1 MPEKSILITGA
12 SSGLGLEMARQFAAK
27 GYDLALCARSYDV
40 LASLATELTD
50 AHSVNVQAYALDV
63 SDGEQVKAVLA
74 QAAGDFGK
82 LDIVVASAG
91 LGDMPRVGR
100 GNLEVIERMVDVNV
114 FGLIAT
120 VEVAVEIFRQQGFG
134 QIVGLSSVLADRAA
148 TPGSAV
154 YSASKAAVT
163 TYMDGVAMETRNENI
178 DVTVLAPGYID
189 TPMNQGIKSRPFVVP
204 VEKGVAVLVDKI
216 ERRVKHAYV
225 PGWPWSVVG
234 PLMRIIP
241 GRFFGGGSAQK

>member
-1 MPEKSILITGA
+1 MPNKSVLITGA

-27 GYDLALCARSYDV
+27 GYDLALCARSIETLEA
-40 LASLATELTD
+40 LAAELTE
-50 AHSVNVQAYALDV
+50 AYSVRAQGYALDV
-63 SDGEQVKAVLA
+63 TEGEQVSAVLQ
-74 QAAGDFGK
+74 QAATDFGK

-91 LGDMPRVGR
+91 LGDMLRVGT
-100 GNLEVIERMVDVNV
+100 GDLKVIQRMVDANV
-114 FGLIAT
+114 FGLMAT
-120 VEVAVEIFRQQGFG
+120 VDVAVELFRKQGFG

-163 TYMDGVAMETRNENI
+163 IYMDGVALETHKENI

-189 TPMNQGIKSRPFVVP
+189 TPMNRGTKSRPFVVP
-204 VEKGVAVLVDKI
+204 VEKGVAILVKKI
-216 ERRVKHAYV
+216 EAKARHAYV
-225 PGWPWSVVG
+225 PGWPWSIVG

-241 GRFFGGGSAQK
+241 GRFLAG